1 MRLTDIIKRA
11 NHNLWCNRSRT
22 ILTTLAITVG
32 SLTIMLT
39 VGINA
44 GVNGYIDKQV
54 ESTGG
59 NDIIEVMPKGI
70 ADRMSSMMT
79 LGATEVQEYRSNQGQ
94 SQQVSL
100 TDRDLAGIKRLKGVK
115 LAKLSDLLYPSYI
128 TRDRDEAKKYK
139 LTVGPLAAS
148 SIKLDL
154 AAGRSVRIDGS
165 EAEAILPDR
174 YLEPLGFSSA
184 KQAIGQVVRVG
195 VPHRLGGQIDEVKI
209 RIVGVQN
216 QSIVGFGRVFLNDA
230 AGRLIRSAYL
240 TGMPEA
246 LQSQHGLIIIQV
258 KPGYESKEKLA
269 QIKQELTNMGYS
281 SISEDDYISS
291 IKLFFNAI
299 TVILTIFGVI
309 ALITASIGIVNTL
322 LMSVQERTRE
332 IGLMK
337 AMGLSSG
344 RIFALFSLEAVSL
357 GFWGGMLAAGLAV
370 VIKQTVNPWAGRNFL
385 SGLPGFNLI
394 ELNPLYVGAIVA
406 IVMVVAFLA
415 GTLPAK
421 RATKQDPIQAL
432 RYE

>member
-11 NHNLWCNRSRT
+11 NHNLWRNRSRT

-128 TRDRDEAKKYK
+128 TRDRGGAKKYK

-184 KQAIGQVVRVG
+184 KQAIGQMVRVG
-195 VPHRLGGQIDEVKI
+195 VPHRLGDQIDEVKI

-230 AGRLIRSAYL
+230 AGRLVRSAYL

-246 LQSQHGLIIIQV
+246 LRSQHGLIIIQV

-370 VIKQTVNPWAGRNFL
+370 AIKQTVNPWAGRNFL

-394 ELNPLYVGAIVA
+394 ELNPLYVGVIVV
-406 IVMVVAFLA
+406 IVMVAAFLA

>member
-139 LTVGPLAAS
+139 LTAGPLAAS

-184 KQAIGQVVRVG
+184 KQAVGQMVRVG

-230 AGRLIRSAYL
+230 AGRLVRSAYL

-281 SISEDDYISS
+281 SISEDDYISL

-394 ELNPLYVGAIVA
+394 ELNPLYVGAIVV

>member
-1 MRLTDIIKRA
+1 MRLTDIIKQA
-11 NHNLWCNRSRT
+11 NHNLWRNRSRT

-54 ESTGG
+54 KSTGG

-79 LGATEVQEYRSNQGQ
+79 LGSTEVQEYRSNQGQ

-209 RIVGVQN
+209 RIAGVQN

-230 AGRLIRSAYL
+230 AGRLIRSVYL

-246 LQSQHGLIIIQV
+246 LRSQHGLIIIQV

-394 ELNPLYVGAIVA
+394 ELNPLYVGAIVV
-406 IVMVVAFLA
+406 IVMMVAFLA

>member
-11 NHNLWCNRSRT
+11 NHNLWHNRSRT

-184 KQAIGQVVRVG
+184 KQAIGQMVRVG
-195 VPHRLGGQIDEVKI
+195 VPHRLGDQIDEVKI

-230 AGRLIRSAYL
+230 AGQLIGSAYL
-240 TGMPEA
+240 AGMPEA

-394 ELNPLYVGAIVA
+394 ELNPLYVGAIVV

>member
-11 NHNLWCNRSRT
+11 NHNLWHNRSRT

-79 LGATEVQEYRSNQGQ
+79 LGATEVQEYQSNQGQ

-100 TDRDLAGIKRLKGVK
+100 TDRDLAEIKRLKGVK

-184 KQAIGQVVRVG
+184 KQAIGQMVRVG

-230 AGRLIRSAYL
+230 AGQLIRSAYL

-394 ELNPLYVGAIVA
+394 ELNPLYVGVIVV

>member
-1 MRLTDIIKRA
+1 MRLTDIIKQA
-11 NHNLWCNRSRT
+11 NHNLWRNRSRT

-184 KQAIGQVVRVG
+184 KQAIGQMVRVG

-230 AGRLIRSAYL
+230 AGRLVRSAYL

-246 LQSQHGLIIIQV
+246 LRSQHGLIIIQV

-269 QIKQELTNMGYS
+269 QIKQGLTNMGYS

-394 ELNPLYVGAIVA
+394 ELNPLYVGAIVV
-406 IVMVVAFLA
+406 IVMMVAFLA

>member
-11 NHNLWCNRSRT
+11 NHNLWRNRSRT

-209 RIVGVQN
+209 RIAGVQN

-240 TGMPEA
+240 TGMPEV
-246 LQSQHGLIIIQV
+246 LRSQHGLIIIQV
-258 KPGYESKEKLA
+258 KSGYESKEKLA

-394 ELNPLYVGAIVA
+394 ELNPLYVGAIVV

>member
-11 NHNLWCNRSRT
+11 NHNLWRNRSRT

-184 KQAIGQVVRVG
+184 KQAIGHMVRVG

-230 AGRLIRSAYL
+230 AGRLVRSAYL

-246 LQSQHGLIIIQV
+246 LRSQHGLIIIQV

-394 ELNPLYVGAIVA
+394 ELNPLYVGAIVV

>member
-184 KQAIGQVVRVG
+184 KQAIGQMVRVG

>member
-128 TRDRDEAKKYK
+128 ARDRDEAKKYK

-209 RIVGVQN
+209 RIAGVQN

-230 AGRLIRSAYL
+230 AGQLIRSAYL
-240 TGMPEA
+240 AGMPEA

-394 ELNPLYVGAIVA
+394 ELNPLYVGVIVV

>member
-11 NHNLWCNRSRT
+11 NHNLWRNRSRT

-79 LGATEVQEYRSNQGQ
+79 LGATEVQEYRSDQEQ

-154 AAGRSVRIDGS
+154 AAGRSVRIDGP

-174 YLEPLGFSSA
+174 YLKSLGFSSA
-184 KQAIGQVVRVG
+184 KQAVGRTVRVG
-195 VPHRLGGQIDEVKI
+195 VPHQLGGQIDEVKI

-230 AGRLIRSAYL
+230 AGRLVRSAYL

-246 LQSQHGLIIIQV
+246 LRSQHGLIIIQV

-357 GFWGGMLAAGLAV
+357 GFWGGVLAAGLAV

-394 ELNPLYVGAIVA
+394 ELNPLYVGAIVV

>member
-79 LGATEVQEYRSNQGQ
+79 LGATEVQEYQSNQGQ

-184 KQAIGQVVRVG
+184 KQAVGRAVRVG
-195 VPHRLGGQIDEVKI
+195 VPHQLGGQIDEVKI

-230 AGRLIRSAYL
+230 AARLVRSVYL

-246 LQSQHGLIIIQV
+246 LRSQHGLIIIQV

-394 ELNPLYVGAIVA
+394 ELNPLYVGAIVV

>member
-1 MRLTDIIKRA
+1 MRLTDIIKQA
-11 NHNLWCNRSRT
+11 NHNLWRNRSRT

-44 GVNGYIDKQV
+44 GVNDYIDKQV
-54 ESTGG
+54 KSTGG
-59 NDIIEVMPKGI
+59 NDIVEVMPKGI

-79 LGATEVQEYRSNQGQ
+79 LGSTEVQEYRSDQEQ

-100 TDRDLAGIKRLKGVK
+100 TDRDLARIRRLKGVK
-115 LAKLSDLLYPSYI
+115 LAKLSDILYPSYI
-128 TRDRDEAKKYK
+128 TRDQDGVKKYK

-174 YLEPLGFSSA
+174 YLGPLGFSSA
-184 KQAIGQVVRVG
+184 KQAVGQMVRVG
-195 VPHRLGGQIDEVKI
+195 VPHRLGGQIDELKI

-230 AGRLIRSAYL
+230 AGRLISSAYL

-344 RIFALFSLEAVSL
+344 QIFALFSLEAVSL
-357 GFWGGMLAAGLAV
+357 GFWGGILAAGLAV

-394 ELNPLYVGAIVA
+394 ELNPLYVGAIVM

>member
-184 KQAIGQVVRVG
+184 KQAIGQMVRVG
-195 VPHRLGGQIDEVKI
+195 LPHRLGDQIDEVKI

-230 AGRLIRSAYL
+230 AGRLISSAYL

-269 QIKQELTNMGYS
+269 QIKQGLTNMGYS

-394 ELNPLYVGAIVA
+394 ELNPLYVGAIVV

>member
-11 NHNLWCNRSRT
+11 NHNLWHNRSRT

-115 LAKLSDLLYPSYI
+115 LAKLSDLLYSSYI

-148 SIKLDL
+148 SIRLDL
-154 AAGRSVRIDGS
+154 AAGRSVRIDGL

-184 KQAIGQVVRVG
+184 KQAIGQMVRVG

-230 AGRLIRSAYL
+230 AGRLISSAYL

-394 ELNPLYVGAIVA
+394 ELNPLYVGAIVV

>member
-11 NHNLWCNRSRT
+11 NHNLWRNRSRT

-100 TDRDLAGIKRLKGVK
+100 TDRDLAGIKRLEGVK

-174 YLEPLGFSSA
+174 YLGPLGFSSA
-184 KQAIGQVVRVG
+184 KQAVGQMVRVG
-195 VPHRLGGQIDEVKI
+195 VPHRLGGQIDELKI

-230 AGRLIRSAYL
+230 AGRLISSAYL

-394 ELNPLYVGAIVA
+394 ELNPLYVGAIVV

>member
-11 NHNLWCNRSRT
+11 NHNLWRNHSRT

-100 TDRDLAGIKRLKGVK
+100 TDRDLAGIKRLKGIK

-128 TRDRDEAKKYK
+128 TRDQDGVKKYK

-184 KQAIGQVVRVG
+184 KQAVGQVVRMG

-230 AGRLIRSAYL
+230 AGRLVRSAYL

-246 LQSQHGLIIIQV
+246 LRSQHGLIIIQV

-394 ELNPLYVGAIVA
+394 ELNPLYVGAIVV

>member
-1 MRLTDIIKRA
+1 MRLTDIIKQA

-209 RIVGVQN
+209 RIAGVQN

-230 AGRLIRSAYL
+230 AGRLIRSVYL

-246 LQSQHGLIIIQV
+246 LRSQHGLIIIQV

-394 ELNPLYVGAIVA
+394 ELNPLYVGAIVV

>member
-11 NHNLWCNRSRT
+11 NHNLWRNRSRT

-79 LGATEVQEYRSNQGQ
+79 LGATEVQEYRGNQGQ
-94 SQQVSL
+94 NQQVSL

-184 KQAIGQVVRVG
+184 KQAIGQMVRVG
-195 VPHRLGGQIDEVKI
+195 VPHRLGDQIDEVKI

-344 RIFALFSLEAVSL
+344 RIFTLFSLEAVSL

>member
-11 NHNLWCNRSRT
+11 NHNLWRNRSRT

-184 KQAIGQVVRVG
+184 KQAIGQMVRVG
-195 VPHRLGGQIDEVKI
+195 VPHRLGGQVDEVKI

-258 KPGYESKEKLA
+258 RPGYESKEKLA

-394 ELNPLYVGAIVA
+394 ELNPLYVGAIVM

>member
-11 NHNLWCNRSRT
+11 NHNLWHNRSRT

-184 KQAIGQVVRVG
+184 KQAIGQVVQAG

-209 RIVGVQN
+209 RIAGVQN

-230 AGRLIRSAYL
+230 AGRLIRSVYL

-246 LQSQHGLIIIQV
+246 LRSQHGLIIIQV

-394 ELNPLYVGAIVA
+394 ELNPLYVGAIVV

>member
-11 NHNLWCNRSRT
+11 NHNLWRNRSRT

-100 TDRDLAGIKRLKGVK
+100 TNRDLAGIKRLKGVK

-209 RIVGVQN
+209 RIAGVQN

-291 IKLFFNAI
+291 TKLFFNAI

-357 GFWGGMLAAGLAV
+357 GFWGGMMAAGLAV

>member
-1 MRLTDIIKRA
+1 MRLTDIIKQA
-11 NHNLWCNRSRT
+11 NHNLWRNRSRT

-54 ESTGG
+54 KSTGG
-59 NDIIEVMPKGI
+59 NDIVEVMPKGI

-79 LGATEVQEYRSNQGQ
+79 LGSTEVQEYRSDQEQ

-100 TDRDLAGIKRLKGVK
+100 TDRDLARIRRLKGVK
-115 LAKLSDLLYPSYI
+115 LAKLSDILYPSYI
-128 TRDRDEAKKYK
+128 TRDQDGVKKYK

-209 RIVGVQN
+209 RIAGVQN

-230 AGRLIRSAYL
+230 AGRLIRSVYL

-246 LQSQHGLIIIQV
+246 LRSQHGLIIIQV

>member
-11 NHNLWCNRSRT
+11 NHNLWRNRSRT

-184 KQAIGQVVRVG
+184 KQAIGQMVRVG

-246 LQSQHGLIIIQV
+246 LRSQHGLIIIQV

-269 QIKQELTNMGYS
+269 QIKRELTNMGYS

>member
-1 MRLTDIIKRA
+1 MRLTDIIKQA
-11 NHNLWCNRSRT
+11 NHNLWRNRSRT

-184 KQAIGQVVRVG
+184 KQAIGHMVRVG

-230 AGRLIRSAYL
+230 AGRLVRSAYL

-246 LQSQHGLIIIQV
+246 LRSQHGLIIIQV

-394 ELNPLYVGAIVA
+394 ELNPLYVGAIVV
-406 IVMVVAFLA
+406 IVMMVAFLA

>member
-11 NHNLWCNRSRT
+11 NHNLWRNRSRT

-209 RIVGVQN
+209 RIAGVQN

-230 AGRLIRSAYL
+230 AGRLIRSVYL

-246 LQSQHGLIIIQV
+246 LRSQHGLIIIQV

-357 GFWGGMLAAGLAV
+357 GFWGGMLAAGLAA

-394 ELNPLYVGAIVA
+394 ELNPLYVGAIVV

>member
-1 MRLTDIIKRA
+1 MRLTDIIKQA
-11 NHNLWCNRSRT
+11 NHNLWRNRSRT

-128 TRDRDEAKKYK
+128 TRDQDGVKKYK

-184 KQAIGQVVRVG
+184 KQAVGRTVRVG

-240 TGMPEA
+240 TGMPGA

-394 ELNPLYVGAIVA
+394 ELNPLYVGAIVV

>member
-1 MRLTDIIKRA
+1 MRLSDIIKQA
-11 NHNLWCNRSRT
+11 NHNLWRNRSRT
-22 ILTTLAITVG
+22 ILTTLAIMVG

-44 GVNGYIDKQV
+44 GVNDYIDKQV
-54 ESTGG
+54 KSTGG

-79 LGATEVQEYRSNQGQ
+79 LGSTEVQEYRSDQEQ

-100 TDRDLAGIKRLKGVK
+100 TARDLARIRRLKGVK
-115 LAKLSDLLYPSYI
+115 LAKLSDILYPSYI
-128 TRDRDEAKKYK
+128 TRDQDKVKKYK

-154 AAGRSVRIDGS
+154 AAGRSVRIDGP
-165 EAEAILPDR
+165 EVEAILPDR

-184 KQAIGQVVRVG
+184 KQAIGQMVRVG

-230 AGRLIRSAYL
+230 AGRLVRSAYL

-246 LQSQHGLIIIQV
+246 LRSQHGLIIIQV

-357 GFWGGMLAAGLAV
+357 GFWGGVLAAGLAV

-394 ELNPLYVGAIVA
+394 ELNPLYVGAIVV

>member
-1 MRLTDIIKRA
+1 MRLTDIIKQA
-11 NHNLWCNRSRT
+11 NHNLWRNRSRT

-44 GVNGYIDKQV
+44 GVNDYIDKQV
-54 ESTGG
+54 KSTGG
-59 NDIIEVMPKGI
+59 NDIVEVMPKGI

-79 LGATEVQEYRSNQGQ
+79 LGSTEVQEYRSDQEQ

-100 TDRDLAGIKRLKGVK
+100 TDRDLARIRRLKGVK
-115 LAKLSDLLYPSYI
+115 LAKLSDILYPSYI
-128 TRDRDEAKKYK
+128 TRDQDGVKKYK

-174 YLEPLGFSSA
+174 YLGPLGFSSA
-184 KQAIGQVVRVG
+184 KQAVGQMVRVG
-195 VPHRLGGQIDEVKI
+195 VPHRLGGQIDELKI

-230 AGRLIRSAYL
+230 AGRLISSAYL

-344 RIFALFSLEAVSL
+344 QIFALFSLEAVSL
-357 GFWGGMLAAGLAV
+357 GFWGGMLAAGLAA
-370 VIKQTVNPWAGRNFL
+370 VIKQTVNPWAGHNFL

>member
-1 MRLTDIIKRA
+1 MRLTDIIKQA

-39 VGINA
+39 VGINV

-184 KQAIGQVVRVG
+184 KQAIGQMVRVG

-230 AGRLIRSAYL
+230 AGRLVRSAYL

-246 LQSQHGLIIIQV
+246 LRSQHGLIIIQV

-394 ELNPLYVGAIVA
+394 ELNPLYVGAIVV

>member
-184 KQAIGQVVRVG
+184 KQAVGQVVRVG

-230 AGRLIRSAYL
+230 AGRLVRSTYL

-309 ALITASIGIVNTL
+309 ALVTASIGIVNTL

-337 AMGLSSG
+337 AIGLSSG

-394 ELNPLYVGAIVA
+394 ELNPLYVGAIVV

>member
-1 MRLTDIIKRA
+1 MRLTDIIKQA
-11 NHNLWCNRSRT
+11 NHNLWRNRSRT

-184 KQAIGQVVRVG
+184 KQAVGRTVRVG
-195 VPHRLGGQIDEVKI
+195 VSHRLGGQIDEVKI

-240 TGMPEA
+240 TGMPGA

-309 ALITASIGIVNTL
+309 ALITASIGIINTL

-394 ELNPLYVGAIVA
+394 ELNPLYVGAIVM

>member
-154 AAGRSVRIDGS
+154 AAGRSVRIDGL

-184 KQAIGQVVRVG
+184 KQAIGQMVRVG

-230 AGRLIRSAYL
+230 AGRLISSAYL

-246 LQSQHGLIIIQV
+246 LRSQHGLIIIQV

-309 ALITASIGIVNTL
+309 ALITASIGIANTL

-406 IVMVVAFLA
+406 IVMMVAFLA

>member
-184 KQAIGQVVRVG
+184 KQAIGQMVRVG

-230 AGRLIRSAYL
+230 AGQLIRSAYL

-394 ELNPLYVGAIVA
+394 ELNPLYVGVIVV

>member
-11 NHNLWCNRSRT
+11 NHNLWHNRSRT

-357 GFWGGMLAAGLAV
+357 GFWGGILAAGLAV

>member
-11 NHNLWCNRSRT
+11 NHNLWRNRSRT

-79 LGATEVQEYRSNQGQ
+79 LGATEVQEYQSNQEQ

-100 TDRDLAGIKRLKGVK
+100 TDRDSAGIKRLKGVK

-139 LTVGPLAAS
+139 LTVGPLAAN

-195 VPHRLGGQIDEVKI
+195 VLYRLGGQIDEVKI

-246 LQSQHGLIIIQV
+246 LRSQHGLIIIQV

-394 ELNPLYVGAIVA
+394 ELNPLYVGVIVV

>member
-11 NHNLWCNRSRT
+11 NHNLWRNRSRT

-184 KQAIGQVVRVG
+184 KQAIGQMVRVG

-230 AGRLIRSAYL
+230 AGRLISSAYL

-394 ELNPLYVGAIVA
+394 ELNPLYVGAIVV
-406 IVMVVAFLA
+406 IVMMVAFLA

>member
-11 NHNLWCNRSRT
+11 NHNLWRNRLRT

-79 LGATEVQEYRSNQGQ
+79 LGATKVQEYQSNQGQ

-184 KQAIGQVVRVG
+184 KQAIGQMVRVG
-195 VPHRLGGQIDEVKI
+195 VPHRLGDQIDEVKI

-344 RIFALFSLEAVSL
+344 RIFTLFSLEAVSL

-394 ELNPLYVGAIVA
+394 ELNPLYVGAIVM
-406 IVMVVAFLA
+406 IVMMVAFLA

>member
-1 MRLTDIIKRA
+1 MRLTDIIKQA
-11 NHNLWCNRSRT
+11 NHNLWRNRSRT

-79 LGATEVQEYRSNQGQ
+79 LGATEVQEYQSNQGQ

-128 TRDRDEAKKYK
+128 TRDRGEAKKYK

-184 KQAIGQVVRVG
+184 KQAIGQMVRVG
-195 VPHRLGGQIDEVKI
+195 VPHRLGDQIDEVKI

-230 AGRLIRSAYL
+230 AGRLISSAYL

-246 LQSQHGLIIIQV
+246 LRSQHGLIIIQV

-269 QIKQELTNMGYS
+269 QIKQGLTNMGYS

-394 ELNPLYVGAIVA
+394 ELNPLYVGAIVV

>member
-100 TDRDLAGIKRLKGVK
+100 TDRDLVGIKRLKGVK

-184 KQAIGQVVRVG
+184 KQAVGQMVRVG

-230 AGRLIRSAYL
+230 AGRLVRSAYL

-246 LQSQHGLIIIQV
+246 LRSQHGLIIIQV

-357 GFWGGMLAAGLAV
+357 GFWGGMLAAGLAA

-394 ELNPLYVGAIVA
+394 ELNPLYVGAIVV